1 MTLWFLIIIIFLKCI
16 VYDYRVIL
24 TVYLGIWNYIEGIR
38 FSVKDMNQRVVK
50 AKENVIVIQHLINR
64 WNEIPLFE
72 RIKEE
77 GRAEDLLNIE
87 GRQFGKDESFEK
99 L

>member
-1 MTLWFLIIIIFLKCI
+1 MYCMDLIS
-16 VYDYRVIL
+16 

-50 AKENVIVIQHLINR
+50 AKENVIVIQHLINK
-64 WNEIPLFE
+64 WNEIPLYE

-87 GRQFGKDESFEK
+87 GKQFGKDEIFEK
-99 L
+99 YETGICSY